1 MTTNGEDNVR
11 VEAMPL
17 EIVWRNPLALVRAHL
32 RVHESS
38 SPYYGWAEQARK
50 IRARRANWD
59 VNHCWAA

>member
-1 MTTNGEDNVR
+1 MTTNGEDHVR

-17 EIVWRNPLALVRAHL
+17 GIVFRNPLALVRAHL
-32 RVHESS
+32 RVNESS

-59 VNHCWAA
+59 VNHSEAA